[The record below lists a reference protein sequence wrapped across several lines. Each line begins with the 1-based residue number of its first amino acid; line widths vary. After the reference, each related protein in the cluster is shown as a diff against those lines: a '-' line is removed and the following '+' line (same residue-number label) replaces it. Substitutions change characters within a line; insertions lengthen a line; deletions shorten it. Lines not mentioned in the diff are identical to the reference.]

1 MSVQF
6 LQKNF
11 EQRMDDFRK
20 EVAEMPD
27 KELWEMGR
35 TLRFLTRKNQPD
47 YLTDESIRAWHA
59 QLEIA
64 REEWYRRHPKQE
76 V

>member
-6 LQKNF
+6 LQRTF

-20 EVAEMPD
+20 EVAEMMD
-27 KELWEMGR
+27 KKLWEIGR
-35 TLRFLTRKNQPD
+35 TLRFLTRKV
-47 YLTDESIRAWHA
+47 ESESERVWLA

-64 REEWYRRHPKQE
+64 REEWYRRHPK
-76 V
+76 